1 MAGGERIARTDIAAI
16 VITAA
21 IGVDPG
27 RQDEPVHAFRW
38 WI

>member
-1 MAGGERIARTDIAAI
+1 MAGGERIARMDIAAI

-21 IGVDPG
+21 IGVDAG
-27 RQDEPVHAFRW
+27 RQDEPVQVFRW